1 MSTQSHSSNGDS
13 AARDADDAG
22 LTPAEI
28 ALALESYYPRLKGL
42 VWAQMVKLTGRSPDQ
57 FTETPTVHTNDLC
70 MALLNQRKP
79 FRDAEHLMAVASI
92 RCMQIVVDYLRKRG
106 RAKRGGGNRGVP
118 LTTDTPDGCP
128 GPEAWLMRDGI
139 EDALTRFAEEHQRKS
154 QALMLRAFMGRSIPE
169 IAEIL
174 GISTATVERELNAAR
189 AYLQASLSD
198 WNESNDERAATQK

>member
-1 MSTQSHSSNGDS
+1 MSTQVPIPNGDG
-13 AARDADDAG
+13 ADPGLSEAT

-28 ALALESYYPRLKGL
+28 ALALETYYPRLKGL

-92 RCMQIVVDYLRKRG
+92 RCTRIVVDYLRKRG

-118 LTTDTPDGCP
+118 LATDTPDGRP

-139 EDALTRFAEEHQRKS
+139 EDALTRFAEEHPRKS
-154 QALMLRAFMGRSIPE
+154 QALMLRAFMGRSTADISE
-169 IAEIL
+169 ML
-174 GISTATVERELNAAR
+174 GISTATVERELKAAR

-198 WNESNDERAATQK
+198 WNESIDERSATHK